1 MLWLSGMKGP
11 RRKSAQWDMAE
22 MSGMTDVIEKDYRAM
37 HLTQA
42 AGNRLSPRNSFRRYW
57 AEIDSFLHQPQEQ

>member
-1 MLWLSGMKGP
+1 
-11 RRKSAQWDMAE
+11 MAE